1 MFLRHCITFT
11 LIALLAGC
19 AGFGSRE
26 ALQGHGDPQQWRAH
40 KEQLSSLDG
49 WQINGKVGIRAP
61 RDSGRARCSGC
72 NARITTTFACP
83 ARWGAVLPA

>member
-19 AGFGSRE
+19 AGFGTRE

-49 WQINGKVGIRAP
+49 
-61 RDSGRARCSGC
+61 
-72 NARITTTFACP
+72 
-83 ARWGAVLPA
+83 